1 MIFEKVF
8 CGTPKQVQD
17 DYKTQKKGKRVYGS
31 LEFQRMY
38 TLFDKMGV

>member
-1 MIFEKVF
+1 MVFEKALG
-8 CGTPKQVQD
+8 GTPEQAQYD
-17 DYKTQKKGKRVYGS
+17 LKTQKKGKRVYGS